1 MTKHLKGLLM
11 GWWIIFASILAF
23 VGGVWMA
30 NYVYITPLTDVDTNK
45 LMADP
50 FVLISF
56 VSGSTIGFLVVIAPL
71 NTISRLFRGGELQI
85 KTIAILLC
93 IFGVGGAGANA
104 ALYHFVITPNSM
116 IECPKK
122 IGYKKNLM
130 RDYVA
135 DLSLCEKL

>member
-30 NYVYITPLTDVDTNK
+30 NNVYITPLTDVNTSK

-104 ALYHFVITPNSM
+104 ALYHFVITPNNM
-116 IECPKK
+116 IECPTK

-130 RDYVA
+130 RDYVT
-135 DLSLCEKL
+135 DISLCEKF